1 MRSRLGC
8 FCCSFSSGHI
18 STLRCC
24 VDVGLCCS
32 ACNGENADSENV
44 HAEIGKAQLGS
55 GNECVVE
62 VEFHQPAYKTACEI
76 YKQIP

>member
-1 MRSRLGC
+1 MRSRLSC

-32 ACNGENADSENV
+32 ACNGESADSENV
-44 HAEIGKAQLGS
+44 HADLDKARLGS
-55 GNECVVE
+55 RNERVVE
-62 VEFHQPAYKTACEI
+62 ADFLKPA
-76 YKQIP
+76 